1 MAAQLQITMREMAP
15 SSALETK
22 IRRKVANLERVYPRI
37 TAVRA
42 TVEALHHHHNRGNH
56 YTVKLDITMPG
67 IEILVNRDHSED
79 VYVAVRD
86 AFQAARRQLVEY
98 AERGQR
104 ADKVH
109 RPPRRAAA
117 PGKTPDE

>member
-1 MAAQLQITMREMAP
+1 MAAQLQITVREMPP
-15 SSALETK
+15 SNALETT
-22 IRRKVANLERVYPRI
+22 IRRKVADLERVYPRI
-37 TAVRA
+37 TSVRA
-42 TVEALHHHHNRGNH
+42 TVEAPHHHHNQGNH
-56 YTVKLDITMPG
+56 YTVRLDITVPG

-109 RPPRRAAA
+109 RPTRRAVA